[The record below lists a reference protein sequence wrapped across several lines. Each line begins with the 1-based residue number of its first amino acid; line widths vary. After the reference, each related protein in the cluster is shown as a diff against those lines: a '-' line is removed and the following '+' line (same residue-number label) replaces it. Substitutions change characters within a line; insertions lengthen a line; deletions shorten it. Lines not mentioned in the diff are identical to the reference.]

1 MRSPQNII
9 GHTVTRPVG
18 RGQHVDK
25 GTGVKENTLNHES

>member
-18 RGQHVDK
+18 KARHVDK
-25 GTGVKENTLNHES
+25 GTGGKENALNHES